1 MQGVSS
7 EEHISMNVDKPC
19 DRREVARGTRMII
32 IKVPKMIKATW
43 KGVVLLIVL
52 TAVSGLLFFMFEDG
66 WSLGSSLYWAVI
78 TMTTVGYGDISPHSA
93 EGKIVSGILSC
104 VGILLYGYLGAM
116 IMYIVMESSLSGV
129 FGMNKCRFE
138 NHFLICGWTD
148 LSEIV
153 LMELLADKKQV
164 AVITEEQDDVP
175 MIKRMEDDGNVFP
188 IFGDPSKTEILDQA
202 NLKEASVVV
211 LAMEDDSKNLITTLH
226 IKEANPKARIIVKTS
241 RAELK
246 KTMKIAGVTYVVTP
260 HVMAGRLIAS
270 AAFEP
275 EVANFVEDVT
285 SATDVGGH
293 DLRQYTLSQSQAG
306 TVGDLSKTL
315 RQKSNTTLVGIARKK
330 EKEGTGI
337 ARWVVLPN
345 PRDTEKVKGGDV
357 IILLGN
363 DEEFELAEEFLGTK
377 QGR

>member
-1 MQGVSS
+1 
-7 EEHISMNVDKPC
+7 
-19 DRREVARGTRMII
+19 MII

-43 KGVVLLIVL
+43 KGFVLLIIL
-52 TAVSGLLFFMFEDG
+52 TVVSSLLFYFYESGRTIGESF
-66 WSLGSSLYWAVI
+66 YWAVI
-78 TMTTVGYGDISPHSA
+78 TMTTVGYGDIRPETDGAKVVS
-93 EGKIVSGILSC
+93 IVLSC

-129 FGMNKCRFE
+129 FGMNKCNFKG
-138 NHFLICGWTD
+138 HFVICGWTD

-153 LMELLADKKQV
+153 LMELLADKRQV

-175 MIKRMEDDGNVFP
+175 MIKRLEKEGNVFP
-188 IFGDPSKTEILDQA
+188 IFGDPSKSEILDQA
-202 NLKEASVVV
+202 NLKEAAVVV

-226 IKEANPKARIIVKTS
+226 IKEANPRARLIVKTS

-293 DLRQYTLSQSQAG
+293 DLRQYTISQARAG
-306 TVGDLSKTL
+306 SVNEVAKVL
-315 RQKSNTTLVGIARKK
+315 RQKSNTTLVGIARRRI
-330 EKEGTGI
+330 EKGTKTD
-337 ARWVVLPN
+337 RWVVLPN
-345 PRDTEKVKGGDV
+345 PRDTEKVEAGDV
-357 IILLGN
+357 VILLGN
-363 DEEFELAEEFLGTK
+363 DEEFKKAEEFLGTR

>member
-1 MQGVSS
+1 
-7 EEHISMNVDKPC
+7 
-19 DRREVARGTRMII
+19 MII
-32 IKVPKMIKATW
+32 IKVPKMVKATW
-43 KGVVLLIVL
+43 KGVVLLVL
-52 TAVSGLLFFMFEDG
+52 LTVVSSLLFYYYENGRSVGESF
-66 WSLGSSLYWAVI
+66 YWAII
-78 TMTTVGYGDISPHSA
+78 TMTTVGYGDINPESDGA
-93 EGKIVSGILSC
+93 KIVSIVLSC

-116 IMYIVMESSLSGV
+116 IMYIMMESSLSGV
-129 FGMNKCRFE
+129 FGMNRCKYKD
-138 NHFLICGWTD
+138 HFVICGWTD

-153 LMELLADKKQV
+153 LLELLADNREV

-175 MIKRMEDDGNVFP
+175 TIKRIEEKGNVFP
-188 IFGDPSKTEILDQA
+188 IFGDPSKSEILDEA

-226 IKEANPKARIIVKTS
+226 VKEANPKARIIVKTS

-293 DLRQYTLSQSQAG
+293 DLRQYTISQARAG
-306 TVGDLSKTL
+306 GIGELARNL
-315 RQKSNTTLVGIARKK
+315 RQKTNTTLVGIARKSAQQ
-330 EKEGTGI
+330 GTRTE
-337 ARWVVLPN
+337 RWDVLPN
-345 PRDTEKVKGGDV
+345 PKDVEKVKAGDV
-357 IILLGN
+357 VILLGN
-363 DEEFELAEEFLGTK
+363 DEEFEKAEEFLGTK